1 MFPNCAHNQHHLIP
15 KIKRWVLDI
24 SYLQKI
30 FLNFLVQIL
39 GLWYVIEKSKNLN
52 RYLYLFKFYFA
63 SLNFIFHTHW
73 FAFRSRDSKGFKIY
87 ENKKIKTFYRFCY
100 IWLVYILRLGNVI
113 VGTAFQ
119 FLEYCF
125 SKLSKGQKITR
136 NTCEE

>member
-52 RYLYLFKFYFA
+52 RYLYLFKFYFT

-73 FAFRSRDSKGFKIY
+73 FAFRSRDSKGFKID
-87 ENKKIKTFYRFCY
+87 ENKKIKLSIDFATFGLYTY
-100 IWLVYILRLGNVI
+100 SGLGM
-113 VGTAFQ
+113 GT
-119 FLEYCF
+119 L
-125 SKLSKGQKITR
+125 
-136 NTCEE
+136 